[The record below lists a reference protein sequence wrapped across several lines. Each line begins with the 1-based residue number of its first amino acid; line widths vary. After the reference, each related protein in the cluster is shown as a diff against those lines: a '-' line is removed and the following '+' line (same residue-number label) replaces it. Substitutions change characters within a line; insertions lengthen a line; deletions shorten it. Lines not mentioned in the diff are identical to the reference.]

1 MTKEQIQEF
10 TRRISQENHSGL
22 ILVLCDMEHVYI
34 HDALVAYE
42 QGDFDA
48 YLKNAELA
56 KQCMHELITCFS
68 SQDKLGR
75 QVISIFRFLYGKLVR
90 SVVQK
95 KPDELDRCAGMVD
108 NLRVG
113 FEHLHTLDKEDPVMQ
128 NTHQVYAGLTYGKG
142 TLQESVQG
150 VDFEKRGYQV

>member
-22 ILVLCDMEHVYI
+22 ILVLCDMEHVYLN
-34 HDALVAYE
+34 DALAAYE
-42 QGDFDA
+42 QGEQDV
-48 YLKNAELA
+48 YQKNAELA

-68 SQDKLGR
+68 PEDRLGR
-75 QVISIFRFLYGKLVR
+75 QVISILRFLYGKLVR

-113 FEHLHTLDKEDPVMQ
+113 FEHLHAIDNEASVMQ

-142 TLQESVQG
+142 TLQESIQG
-150 VDFEKRGYQV
+150 VNYESRGYQI

>member
-34 HDALVAYE
+34 HDALAAFE
-42 QGDFDA
+42 QGDLDV

-68 SQDKLGR
+68 PQDKLGR

-90 SVVQK
+90 SVVQR
-95 KPDELDRCAGMVD
+95 KPDELDRCASMVD

-150 VDFEKRGYQV
+150 VDFERRGYQV